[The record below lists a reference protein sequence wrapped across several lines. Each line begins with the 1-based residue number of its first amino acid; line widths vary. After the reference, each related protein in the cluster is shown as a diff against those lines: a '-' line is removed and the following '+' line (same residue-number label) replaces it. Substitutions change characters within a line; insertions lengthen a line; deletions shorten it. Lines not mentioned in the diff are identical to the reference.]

1 MADDIQQ
8 FKIDFETNAKQAA
21 AHLREVVELLQKISN
36 QIDRNFALRLS
47 RMKKSRALQKGEIDM
62 TKKRVKA
69 ETDANKKISDA
80 AKKVGKTEKANA
92 DTSRRNE
99 TQELVRL
106 GKIAAA
112 WGIINHLAQKAYAKN
127 KEFASI
133 SWAAQMANV
142 PTNQVI
148 ALKSA
153 GSGEGVDYQS
163 SGNALTQMRRA
174 SSMMKRGL
182 MPFAEANARFTQQV
196 QDVLF
201 SNGKM
206 TNDPMEMLRRIAGA
220 MDTIRDVGDKMY
232 FGELMGLSAD
242 MTRFLSKGLANFDK
256 QIADGIKNSPELA
269 RMIDEAQAR
278 QKKLDDLRQGMST
291 LDAFAL
297 KILDFLPNDPQV
309 LKNIGVGISALV
321 KAVTAIYVAVL
332 ASSGVKSLLQMAG
345 ALFGGGALTGAAGLG
360 AASLGVLAG
369 KSIGEMI
376 DWINNEIRSDEEK
389 YPGLREQNIK
399 EENQHEILDYNLN
412 TLPYSVPMGPLGMIP
427 RMPPN
432 LSPSSSP
439 INNVEIH
446 IPLTVYGDNPQ
457 QVADAVKNGLDRA
470 LTMWDIASVDAMYSR
485 GDKA

>member
-112 WGIINHLAQKAYAKN
+112 WGIINHLAQKAYSKN
-127 KEFASI
+127 KEFASV
-133 SWAAQMANV
+133 SWSAQMANV

-242 MTRFLSKGLANFDK
+242 MTRFLSKGLANFDR
-256 QIADGIKNSPELA
+256 QVADGMRNAPELA
-269 RMIDEAQAR
+269 KEIEAARNRQQTLEDIKQGID
-278 QKKLDDLRQGMST
+278 KFNGKL
-291 LDAFAL
+291 LD
-297 KILDFLPNDPQV
+297 ILDLLPNDKKALQALGENVAEIATLIAILIAANAIPG
-309 LKNIGVGISALV
+309 LGLPALV
-321 KAVTAIYVAVL
+321 GLLGFEVGKYLGKALDYINTNRTEEEKETIKKMQDFKEKHPLFSPFVPDSTAIPTD
-332 ASSGVKSLLQMAG
+332 QTMIMWG
-345 ALFGGGALTGAAGLG
+345 AFSRPQSPVYNA
-360 AASLGVLAG
+360 
-369 KSIGEMI
+369 E
-376 DWINNEIRSDEEK
+376 IN
-389 YPGLREQNIK
+389 
-399 EENQHEILDYNLN
+399 
-412 TLPYSVPMGPLGMIP
+412 
-427 RMPPN
+427 
-432 LSPSSSP
+432 
-439 INNVEIH
+439 

>member
-1 MADDIQQ
+1 MTDDIQQ
-8 FKIDFETNAKQAA
+8 FKLDFETNAKQVAE
-21 AHLREVVELLQKISN
+21 HLREVVELLQKISN

-47 RMKKSRALQKGEIDM
+47 RMKKSRAMQKGEIDM

-80 AKKVGKTEKANA
+80 EKKVGKTQKANA
-92 DTSRRNE
+92 DASRRNE

-133 SWAAQMANV
+133 SWAAKTANV

-163 SGNALTQMRRA
+163 AGNVLTQMRRA

-206 TNDPMEMLRRIAGA
+206 TNDPMDMLRRIAGA

-242 MTRFLSKGLANFDK
+242 MTRFLSKGLANFDR
-256 QIADGIKNSPELA
+256 QIADGMKNAPELA
-269 RMIDEAQAR
+269 KEIDAAR
-278 QKKLDDLRQGMST
+278 NRQQT
-291 LDAFAL
+291 LEEIKQGFDTFAGKML
-297 KILDFLPNDPQV
+297 KILDFLPEDKKTLQ
-309 LKNIGVGISALV
+309 NIGEAVAAISASVAIIAAWRFFSPLLTGGAAAAAGGAAAAAGGAAAATGAKFGISRF
-321 KAVTAIYVAVL
+321 I
-332 ASSGVKSLLQMAG
+332 SSGLKPF
-345 ALFGGGALTGAAGLG
+345 ALWETIFHPTEMGDGDIYWTDDGKMLHGIDEYNEYLMKKLNQNQNSNMQTPPR
-360 AASLGVLAG
+360 ASNSTELN
-369 KSIGEMI
+369 
-376 DWINNEIRSDEEK
+376 IN
-389 YPGLREQNIK
+389 
-399 EENQHEILDYNLN
+399 
-412 TLPYSVPMGPLGMIP
+412 
-427 RMPPN
+427 
-432 LSPSSSP
+432 
-439 INNVEIH
+439 

-457 QVADAVKNGLDRA
+457 QVEDAVKNGLDRA